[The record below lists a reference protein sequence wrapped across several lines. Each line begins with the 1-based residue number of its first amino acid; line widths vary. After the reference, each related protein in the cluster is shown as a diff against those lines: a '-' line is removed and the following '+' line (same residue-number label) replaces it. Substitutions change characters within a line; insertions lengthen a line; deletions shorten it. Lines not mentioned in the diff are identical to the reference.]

1 MGCSQIP
8 RTCLGSRKG
17 QEREEKGQWS
27 LQASWPVQQEGT
39 SSGGGG
45 GGGGSAVLDKQQ
57 NSCPHWEKDEG
68 LGGAP
73 SEGPEPELGSA
84 SVIWIRK
91 TLG

>member
-1 MGCSQIP
+1 MLTDPQDLPG
-8 RTCLGSRKG
+8 
-17 QEREEKGQWS
+17 
-27 LQASWPVQQEGT
+27 QQEG
-39 SSGGGG
+39 SGKRGERPVEPAGVLACPAGGDLKRWWWW